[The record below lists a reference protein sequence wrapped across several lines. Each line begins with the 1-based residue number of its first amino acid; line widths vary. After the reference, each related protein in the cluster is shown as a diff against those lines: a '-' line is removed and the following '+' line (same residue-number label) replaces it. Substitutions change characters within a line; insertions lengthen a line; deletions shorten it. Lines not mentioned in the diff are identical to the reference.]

1 MSEFTV
7 AELLAAADRDAR
19 QLLGHTEPDDGPGLT
34 AAWPELLRSAAVL
47 LASAPQPR
55 MPQTSD
61 DLPALDGH
69 VQDMLAEAK
78 AAPPLQ
84 LPSPH
89 DSCARII
96 DTWYQAAAQAS
107 RPAHSPT
114 ANDHTPNNPAKPA
127 DLVDPAALRTRVA
140 RTLATVAHVAGSEL
154 QAHTQRRQDVDA
166 RDPRPQWVMSKSN
179 PPPKHAEVQW
189 TRMLYRHEHHA
200 LDHIAAPSTEDRPEP
215 SNQRFRGPGPTL
227 PAEVATW
234 SILARRQSTDP
245 QSGARDLRR
254 VALTQRAALYAT
266 ASLAHTAVHRG
277 EIPGEAGPHLQARIN
292 AAARSWAEVADQ
304 WSWAHLSRAREPTEA
319 SAEVSG
325 RLFAAINTNLRS
337 RNTWLSPGDVDDRFA
352 GVPLVPMLRSILE
365 SNEILAEVYQHLP
378 DQLRAEGRL
387 FARVTALLR
396 ISKETALDPNGDPS
410 RLPLITRNV
419 LRDPLGRLTPA
430 AHGRLHTTAAALVE
444 NAERAHHAL
453 LASAGTT
460 AATPVSPATTPALLT
475 VARHRPERPT
485 SGTHRGPDIPR

>member
-1 MSEFTV
+1 M
-7 AELLAAADRDAR
+7 
-19 QLLGHTEPDDGPGLT
+19 
-34 AAWPELLRSAAVL
+34 
-47 LASAPQPR
+47 
-55 MPQTSD
+55 
-61 DLPALDGH
+61 
-69 VQDMLAEAK
+69 
-78 AAPPLQ
+78 
-84 LPSPH
+84 
-89 DSCARII
+89 
-96 DTWYQAAAQAS
+96 
-107 RPAHSPT
+107 
-114 ANDHTPNNPAKPA
+114 
-127 DLVDPAALRTRVA
+127 
-140 RTLATVAHVAGSEL
+140 
-154 QAHTQRRQDVDA
+154 
-166 RDPRPQWVMSKSN
+166 
-179 PPPKHAEVQW
+179 
-189 TRMLYRHEHHA
+189 
-200 LDHIAAPSTEDRPEP
+200 
-215 SNQRFRGPGPTL
+215 
-227 PAEVATW
+227 
-234 SILARRQSTDP
+234 
-245 QSGARDLRR
+245 
-254 VALTQRAALYAT
+254 
-266 ASLAHTAVHRG
+266 
-277 EIPGEAGPHLQARIN
+277 
-292 AAARSWAEVADQ
+292 ADQ

-396 ISKETALDPNGDPS
+396 ISKETGLYPNGDPS

-460 AATPVSPATTPALLT
+460 AATPASPATTPALLT